1 MNFVEIKELHPK
13 LFNRLSVGNPKKDKL
28 AVKIEAAI
36 KQKLG
41 SIALKVV

>member
-1 MNFVEIKELHPK
+1 MSNSELHETVK